1 MKKLRSCFLFQTVS
15 VKRPLLFWLWNGFFL
30 LLFACLLSLCSLR
43 LAYGQYGESFFAGY
57 FSDGRLLGLNTLP
70 ILFLLLLVWLLTGRA
85 WIAWLVTALPVFLAS
100 AGNYFKLLFRDDPFL
115 FADMDAIFM
124 ALRLTGG
131 GDKYTV
137 TPDAPVLLGLGLV
150 VVGALFLFF
159 FVRGRI
165 RLRWRALGL
174 IPLLLCFLPLWGWIL
189 DTRLYNLTAP
199 ELDAENKWSATQKYI
214 SHGFV
219 YPFLHSIRDAFPPA
233 PTGYSDAAA
242 LEILG
247 RYEEEDIP
255 EEKKVNVIA
264 VQLEA
269 FSDLSLLGIEGI
281 DPEVY
286 AAYHKLE
293 AESYTGNLL
302 TNIFAGGTVDTE
314 RCFVTG
320 YPTVDNFRH
329 DTGSYVRYFNDQGY
343 YTEGSHSCYNWFYN
357 RLNINRYLGFQ
368 RYYFLED
375 RYGEMVGGKVAY
387 DDVLIPDI
395 LHLFQEREE
404 PDKPYFSFSVTYQ
417 GHGPY
422 SSTGL
427 NWGAPL
433 WNGDHDEESTYYILN
448 NYLSSV
454 QDTGWWVDYL
464 AKKLNKESAPV
475 VLVLFGDHK
484 PWLGDHNS
492 AWEDL
497 GVNLDVSTP
506 EGYYNYYATRYLI
519 WANDAA
525 KAVLGKEFQGEGPDV
540 SPCFLMNLVFEQC
553 GFGKGSR
560 YMQAAEQ
567 VYERSP
573 VVSSTGAFVEDG
585 VLTWEPS
592 PALEDA
598 LAELRIAEYYRKR
611 HPEID

>member
-1 MKKLRSCFLFQTVS
+1 MKKIRSCFLFQREAA
-15 VKRPLLFWLWNGFFL
+15 KRPLLFWLWNGFFL
-30 LLFACLLSLCSLR
+30 LLFAFLLSVCSLR
-43 LAYGQYGESFFAGY
+43 LAYGQYPDRFFAGY
-57 FSDGRLLGLNTLP
+57 FADWRLLAMNTLP
-70 ILFLLLLVWLLTGRA
+70 ILFLLLLVYLLSGRP
-85 WIAWLVTALPVFLAS
+85 WIAWLVTGVPVFLAS

-124 ALRLTGG
+124 ALRLTGS
-131 GDKYTV
+131 GDKYTI
-137 TPDAPVLLGLGLV
+137 TPDAPVLLCLGLV
-150 VVGALFLFF
+150 VVGAVFLFF

-165 RLRWRALGL
+165 RLRWRALAL
-174 IPLLLCFLPLWGWIL
+174 IPLLLCLIPLRIGLRSVLIY
-189 DTRLYNLTAP
+189 DLTTQPLEDSAQ
-199 ELDAENKWSATQKYI
+199 WSATQKYI

-233 PTGYSDAAA
+233 PEGYSEAAA
-242 LEILG
+242 REILG
-247 RYEEEDIP
+247 RYEAEDIP
-255 EEKKVNVIA
+255 EEKKVNIIA

-269 FSDLSLLGIEGI
+269 FSDLSRMGVEGI

-320 YPTVDNFRH
+320 YPEVENFRH

-343 YTEGSHSCYNWFYN
+343 YTEGGHTCYNWFYN
-357 RLNINRYLGFQ
+357 RQNINRYLGFQ
-368 RYYFLED
+368 NYYFLED

-387 DDVLIPDI
+387 DDTQIPDI
-395 LHLFQEREE
+395 LRLFQERAE
-404 PDKPYFSFSVTYQ
+404 PDRPYFSFSVTYQ

-422 SSTGL
+422 PTAAL
-427 NWGAPL
+427 TWGAPL
-433 WNGDHDEESTYYILN
+433 WDGAHELESTWYIVN

-464 AKKLNKESAPV
+464 AKKLNRESEPV

-497 GVNLDVSTP
+497 GVNLDTSTT
-506 EGYYNYYATRYLI
+506 EGYYNYYATRYLF

-525 KAVLGKEFQGEGPDV
+525 KAALGVDLVGEGPDV
-540 SPCFLMNLVFEQC
+540 SPCFLMDLLFEQC
-553 GFGKGSR
+553 GLGKGSA
-560 YMQAAEQ
+560 YMQTAHKVFSLAGA
-567 VYERSP
+567 
-573 VVSSTGAFVEDG
+573 VSTTGYCLENGA
-585 VLTWEPS
+585 LTTEPS
-592 PALEDA
+592 PALREA

-611 HPEID
+611 HPEVD